1 MATPPPTANNS
12 AQIRADFDHY
22 ARLIEPLLVGA
33 TFSGPGAI
41 VESAGRVQ
49 VERGIV
55 FAHAVRGTSSPD
67 QDLATV
73 ERLIELARTVRAQA
87 AWEIAVVDA
96 AGHDRGPNLGLLI
109 YAWLQAFRLRYETL
123 APAEFGRWDEALR
136 DWSDSIESR
145 AFQASWGERTK
156 GNPASRGGQ
165 YAAAAWI
172 GLALHVAGKAFVREG
187 WTDLAG
193 NIFQQLADAQRDT
206 GAFLAATNSDN
217 PETLWYHELSILH
230 AAASYAVQAENR
242 DTARAVSRATDFHL
256 RETQPD
262 HASGQPWGL
271 FAFIWNPATR
281 PTADAL
287 LHAATLRSPNIDGV
301 SLILLADALYC
312 LRLFL

>member
-1 MATPPPTANNS
+1 MATPPSVSNNRE
-12 AQIRADFDHY
+12 QLRVDFDRY

-33 TFSGPGAI
+33 TFSGPGPL

-73 ERLIELARTVRAQA
+73 ERLIELARNVRAQG

-96 AGHDRGPNLGLLI
+96 AGHGRGPNLGLLI
-109 YAWLQAFRLRYETL
+109 YAWLQAFRIRYETL

-136 DWSDSIESR
+136 DWCDYLESR
-145 AFQASWGERTK
+145 AFQTSWGNQPI
-156 GNPASRGGQ
+156 GNPASSGEQ

-172 GLALHVAGKAFVREG
+172 ALALHVAGKAFVREA

-193 NIFQQLADAQRDT
+193 NIFQQLADAQRDS
-206 GAFLAATNSDN
+206 GAFLTATNSDN

-230 AAASYAVQAENR
+230 AAASYSVQAENR
-242 DTARAVSRATDFHL
+242 DTGRAVARATDFHL

-271 FAFIWNPATR
+271 FAFIWNPSTR

-287 LHAATLRSPNIDGV
+287 LHAVTLQSPSIDGV